1 MKYIIEGKVIKGD
14 GYGKKIGFPTINIES
29 ENFLKL
35 DEKPSFGIYAGV
47 VYLDDVKYR
56 AGIVIG
62 PLDENQ
68 KPKIEAHLIGYKGDA
83 YGKNA
88 IFEIKKYIREF
99 HSYDKEEEL
108 IAQIKKDLEMC

>member
-1 MKYIIEGKVIKGD
+1 MKYIIEGKVIRGD
-14 GYGKKIGFPTINIES
+14 DYGKKIGFPTINIES
-29 ENFLKL
+29 KNFLKL
-35 DEKPSFGIYAGV
+35 EEKPSFGIYSGV
-47 VYLDDVKYR
+47 VYLDGTKYR

-68 KPKIEAHLIGYKGDA
+68 KPKIEAHLLGYEEDA

-88 IFEIKKYIREF
+88 IFEIKEFIREF
-99 HSYDKEEEL
+99 RSYDKEEEL